1 MKTKK
6 MKSGKLYTVGFKK
19 NTRRKLIA
27 GLLVVLPIFVTF
39 FVIKFLFTVIG
50 GILSPVVVRAV
61 EALGF
66 SPNSKIDEFVITS
79 VAFVLTFVALYFIGV
94 ITTNFLGKFVISFF
108 ETIVNNVPIIKNVYT
123 SSKKLV
129 EIISLPTTQS
139 FKRVVIVEYPRV
151 GMKAFAFVT
160 GGIKTED
167 GAELTSIFIPTT
179 PNPTS
184 GFLIY
189 LPEEDVSE
197 TNLNIEEGMKLIVS
211 GGILVPGRMELYTN
225 KPTDE
230 EDKKE

>member
-1 MKTKK
+1 MKAK

-19 NTRRKLIA
+19 STRRKIIA
-27 GLLVVLPIFVTF
+27 GLLVVFPVFITF
-39 FVIKFLFTVIG
+39 IVIKFLFTMIG
-50 GILSPVVVRAV
+50 GILSPVVIKAV
-61 EALGF
+61 GFFGF
-66 SPNSKIDEFVITS
+66 SPNSKIDEFVITA
-79 VAFVLTFVALYFIGV
+79 VAFVLTFVALYSIGV
-94 ITTNFLGKFVISFF
+94 IATNFLGKFIISFF
-108 ETIVNNVPIIKNVYT
+108 ETILHNVPIIKNVYT
-123 SSKKLV
+123 SSKKLI

-160 GGIKTED
+160 GGIKTGD
-167 GAELTSIFIPTT
+167 GTELTSLFIPTT

-189 LPEEDVSE
+189 IPEEDITE

-211 GGILVPGRMELYTN
+211 GGILVPERMELYAN

-230 EDKKE
+230 EE

>member
-1 MKTKK
+1 MNPK
-6 MKSGKLYTVGFKK
+6 MKSGKLYSVGFRKS
-19 NTRRKLIA
+19 TRRKMIA

-39 FVIKFLFTVIG
+39 FVIKFLFTMIG

-61 EALGF
+61 GSFGF

-94 ITTNFLGKFVISFF
+94 IATNFLGKLVINFF

-123 SSKKLV
+123 SSKKLF
-129 EIISLPTTQS
+129 EIISLPSTQS

-160 GGIKTED
+160 GSLKTKDEV
-167 GAELTSIFIPTT
+167 ELTSIFIPTT

-189 LPEEDVSE
+189 LPEQDIEE
-197 TNLNIEEGMKLIVS
+197 TDLSVEEGMKLIVS
-211 GGILVPGRMELYTN
+211 GGILVPERMELNTD
-225 KPTDE
+225 KLTDE
-230 EDKKE
+230 DEEV